1 MLGDRLLGG
10 RNSFITSLLHYRTAA
25 LLHCC
30 TAALLH
36 CCTAALLHC
45 CTAALLHCCTAALL
59 HCCTAALLHY
69 CFTTPLRCIATL
81 HTQHV
86 TILFADR
93 HRRMDTYLRDSVHVR
108 DFLSSQSTLSCF
120 RRADGGVRSIQG
132 GAKILPT
139 PPTPL
144 HPIRSLFQSYLT
156 SCCLNQPCPAPSIP
170 FHPTQ
175 VETIGDAYM
184 VASGHDGSDDHA
196 LKVIRRV
203 N

>member
-1 MLGDRLLGG
+1 VYDCWEIGYWAGG
-10 RNSFITSLLHYRTAA
+10 IASSLHYFT
-25 LLHCC
+25 
-30 TAALLH
+30 TV
-36 CCTAALLHC
+36 
-45 CTAALLHCCTAALL
+45 LL

-69 CFTTPLRCIATL
+69 RTAALLYCCTAALLHCYTAALLYCCTAALLFYDSTTL
-81 HTQHV
+81 HRHATY
-86 TILFADR
+86 TARDNTFCR

-144 HPIRSLFQSYLT
+144 HPTRSLFQSYFT